1 VRQPA
6 ALLRIANLFVL
17 SAMRRIAM
25 AGCVRNLAI
34 SCEAI
39 RGPVRFAL
47 VSTHPRHL
55 SHPPR
60 PRNGTSGSGAPN
72 EGTLFLWFPDAP
84 LLDKV
89 ADALAAA
96 GRAPSLSRSCAQV
109 RVGPGGLEGCVLEIG
124 EALTE
129 AEARRS
135 RALFLAGDEHP
146 SLDSFG
152 QIVSLHELHMASQTG
167 WLLEQFEEG
176 RITSHFQRIVHVGD
190 TSRVFAHEALLRG
203 KGRNGELLEPLLILR
218 RAREAGLLQQIDL
231 AACRC
236 AIREAAHLPPSVTVF
251 VNFSPAMMDDAESC
265 LQTTVAAI
273 DAAGLAPERFV
284 FEVIE
289 ADRIL
294 DAERLKGVLDRY
306 RRDGFR
312 VALDDLGAGWSTLN
326 LVHRLRPDFI
336 KLDREL
342 IREVHEDRVKDLIA
356 SKLLE
361 IGRGLGIQTIVE
373 GVEKPQELQWARARG
388 ADFVQGFL
396 IARPGPT
403 SRAAAAS

>member
-1 VRQPA
+1 V
-6 ALLRIANLFVL
+6 
-17 SAMRRIAM
+17 SA
-25 AGCVRNLAI
+25 
-34 SCEAI
+34 
-39 RGPVRFAL
+39 
-47 VSTHPRHL
+47 HPRHL
-55 SHPPR
+55 SYPPR
-60 PRNGTSGSGAPN
+60 SVETFEDGSSPT
-72 EGTLFLWFPDAP
+72 GTLYLWFPDGA

-89 ADALAAA
+89 TEALAVA
-96 GRAPSLSRSCAQV
+96 GRTSVLSRACLRIPLA
-109 RVGPGGLEGCVLEIG
+109 PGDLDACVIALG
-124 EALTE
+124 EAIDE
-129 AEARRS
+129 AEARRA
-135 RALFLAGDEHP
+135 RALFVPRDEAP
-146 SLDSFG
+146 SLDEFG
-152 QIVSLHELHMASQTG
+152 RIVSLHELNMASQTG
-167 WLLEQFEEG
+167 WLLDQFAQG

-203 KGRNGELLEPLLILR
+203 RGRHGELLEPHAILQ
-218 RAREAGLLQQIDL
+218 RAREAGLLREIDL

-251 VNFSPAMMDDAESC
+251 VNFSPAMLEDAESC
-265 LQTTVAAI
+265 LATTVAAI

-289 ADRIL
+289 ADRIA
-294 DAERLKGVLDRY
+294 DTDRLKDVLDCY

-361 IGRGLGIQTIVE
+361 IGHGLGIRTIVE
-373 GVEKPQELQWARARG
+373 GVESPQELEWAQDRG
-388 ADFVQGFL
+388 ADFAQGFL
-396 IARPGPT
+396 IARPAPST
-403 SRAAAAS
+403 SAAETAS